1 MSRLADLA
9 TAPSPRP
16 KASRFTMWCGLLYGA
31 SGIMLLAIVGWLYVF
46 GGRTGARQF
55 VAASV
60 LDRLV
65 LVPAVLVPLALSGL
79 FPHLLLTFAVLDPLL
94 GGVAWYLLA
103 RSNS

>member
-1 MSRLADLA
+1 LH
-9 TAPSPRP
+9 
-16 KASRFTMWCGLLYGA
+16 SRF
-31 SGIMLLAIVGWLYVF
+31 
-46 GGRTGARQF
+46 TGARQF

-65 LVPAVLVPLALSGL
+65 LVPAVLVPLASSGL

-94 GGVAWYLLA
+94 GAVARKLLA